1 MVGVM
6 FAAVH
11 TTQQIIRM
19 ILQVVLPAQL
29 I

>member
-19 ILQVVLPAQL
+19 ILQVAPSAQL